1 MRALAREGAPADK
14 PISKPAPATWQQN
27 RVTAAWLGH
36 ATVLLNFYGVTIL
49 TDPALFPRIG
59 ANTGIVT
66 VGPKRLVAAPL
77 KPSELPPIDLVLISH
92 AHMDHLDPA
101 SLKALP
107 GTPKAVTAQATTDL
121 LQGTRIRHA
130 KALSWGEETRVATAH
145 GDVSVRAFEVKHW
158 GARWRFDRYRGYNG
172 YLLEREGKR
181 LLFGGDTAMCNSFQS
196 LKKYGPF
203 DLAIMPIGAYDPW
216 VHSHCN
222 PEEAVAM
229 ANAAGAGFFLP
240 IHHKTFPF
248 GREGKEAP
256 MQRLRQCLEPERL
269 GWSDVGETFALPA

>member
-27 RVTAAWLGH
+27 GVTAAWLGH

-77 KPSELPPIDLVLISH
+77 KPSELPSIDLVLISH

-107 GTPKAVTAQATTDL
+107 GTPKAVTAQATTDCCRERESAR
-121 LQGTRIRHA
+121 QSVNWGGDPVAPHMGTFPCG
-130 KALSWGEETRVATAH
+130 LSM
-145 GDVSVRAFEVKHW
+145 KHW
-158 GARWRFDRYRGYNG
+158 GA
-172 YLLEREGKR
+172 
-181 LLFGGDTAMCNSFQS
+181 A
-196 LKKYGPF
+196 
-203 DLAIMPIGAYDPW
+203 LAI
-216 VHSHCN
+216 
-222 PEEAVAM
+222 
-229 ANAAGAGFFLP
+229 
-240 IHHKTFPF
+240 
-248 GREGKEAP
+248 
-256 MQRLRQCLEPERL
+256 
-269 GWSDVGETFALPA
+269 